1 LRKVKYVG
9 RAVRRL
15 RREFVPQK
23 EGGLMILKH
32 HEGYL
37 HILPVL
43 HAARIEKEV
52 EEDWK
57 IVLQADM

>member
-1 LRKVKYVG
+1 
-9 RAVRRL
+9 
-15 RREFVPQK
+15 
-23 EGGLMILKH
+23 MILKH

-37 HILPVL
+37 HILPIL